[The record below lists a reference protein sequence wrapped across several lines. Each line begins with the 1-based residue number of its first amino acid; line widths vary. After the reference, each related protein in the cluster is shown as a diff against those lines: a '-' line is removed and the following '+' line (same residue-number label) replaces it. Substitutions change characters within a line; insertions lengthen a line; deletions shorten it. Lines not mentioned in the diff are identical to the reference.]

1 MPASLFPL
9 VCLVRLILAAVIYAL
24 SSSPPAAQVLADD
37 VCPVLYNDN
46 VHPACGQ
53 ERSSASVP
61 VAELTPK
68 QAWLL
73 KQRRRETVLFIDLR
87 DHGDAARSQPEG
99 IDAVVPYRELGGAGP
114 RESSNSA
121 AGLNTRFSAR
131 IDIEVHARGRGRSMP
146 IVLICGTGEL
156 AYHAAT
162 TLQTM
167 GYLDLSVVTGGVEG
181 GTDRA
186 GLASPGWKQAGLP
199 WHQPA
204 AAPEVLSLVAQ

>member
-9 VCLVRLILAAVIYAL
+9 VSPVRLILAVVIYAL

-37 VCPVLYNDN
+37 VCPALYNDIS
-46 VHPACGQ
+46 HPACGQ
-53 ERSSASVP
+53 ERSSAAVP
-61 VAELTPK
+61 VTELTPE

-73 KQRRRETVLFIDLR
+73 KRRRPDTVLFVDLR
-87 DHGDAARSQPEG
+87 NHGDAARFQPDG
-99 IDAVVPYRELGGAGP
+99 IDAVVPYRELGGAGS
-114 RESSNSA
+114 RESSNSG

-131 IDIEVHARGRGRSMP
+131 IDIEVHARGGGRSMP

-156 AYHAAT
+156 AYRAAT
-162 TLQTM
+162 ALQAM

-199 WHQPA
+199 WHQLA
-204 AAPEVLSLVAQ
+204 AAPEVLSLVTR